1 MKGGL
6 LMPSSNKTF
15 TVPEVAD
22 LLGLSEFTV
31 RRRIKEGKLKAV
43 MDSKKQGYKISEDS
57 LMEYANSQNSKVGS
71 LWKKGA
77 VLGGVA
83 TTVGSQIIKSWPKFP
98 SATSLAIGAL
108 AGFGIGKVLMTL
120 IDSNS
125 NSSKIDSTDN
135 IPEISELN
143 NIVILDK
150 IIDRLN
156 VELDDYDLQIEYH
169 ELKMRQLAKDSEQYF
184 DEQEFIFQ
192 LKSQKSM
199 ICKEIKDLEIRRAIL
214 EQNEP

>member
-1 MKGGL
+1 
-6 LMPSSNKTF
+6 
-15 TVPEVAD
+15 
-22 LLGLSEFTV
+22 
-31 RRRIKEGKLKAV
+31 
-43 MDSKKQGYKISEDS
+43 
-57 LMEYANSQNSKVGS
+57 
-71 LWKKGA
+71 
-77 VLGGVA
+77 
-83 TTVGSQIIKSWPKFP
+83 
-98 SATSLAIGAL
+98 
-108 AGFGIGKVLMTL
+108 MTL

-125 NSSKIDSTDN
+125 NSSEIDSTDN
-135 IPEISELN
+135 IPEINELN

-199 ICKEIKDLEIRRAIL
+199 IRKEIKDLEIRRAIL